1 MSGSLTNAVFFVSC
15 PAFHHIPTLL
25 LRIYGPSSGTLISR
39 ANELHT
45 LHVLSSQYNIGP
57 RIYGTFEN
65 GRIEE
70 YFEST
75 TLTSTDIRN
84 SKISRWIGSRMAELH
99 SVEISDVEM
108 SPGEYG
114 ATRETS
120 VSKNI
125 AAWLGPAQEVLA
137 LPGVLQTAKREL
149 DLGRFRD
156 EWAKYMRWLCKVD
169 DVDSGSQRVF
179 AHNDT
184 QYGNLLRLKRAE
196 KGLEDHR
203 QVSWRQSV
211 SVIRSEINLNFPK
224 DHRGRFR
231 ICWSQPCLLR
241 YCQPFPRMDG

>member
-25 LRIYGPSSGTLISR
+25 LRIYGPSSGSLISR

-84 SKISRWIGSRMAELH
+84 SKISCWIGARMAELH

-114 ATRETS
+114 ATWETS
-120 VSKNI
+120 VSKNV
-125 AAWLGPAQEVLA
+125 AAWLSPAQEVLA
-137 LPGVLQTAKREL
+137 LPGVLQTAKREF

-156 EWAKYMRWLCKVD
+156 EWAKYMRWLSKVD
-169 DVDSGSQRVF
+169 DENSGSQRVF

-184 QYGNLLRLKRAE
+184 QYGNLLRLKRTE
-196 KGLEDHR
+196 KSLEDHR
-203 QVSWRQSV
+203 QVSWCQSV
-211 SVIRSEINLNFPK
+211 SVIRSEINLN
-224 DHRGRFR
+224 
-231 ICWSQPCLLR
+231 L
-241 YCQPFPRMDG
+241 FPRSSW